1 MMTSRHNVSA
11 STPIGLVAGNGLL
24 PLLVAQGAARRG
36 LPVVAA
42 AHLGETDRALEG
54 AVSRLLWV
62 RLGQVD
68 RIVRFLRS
76 EGARSVVM
84 AGGIGRV
91 RAFTSARPDL
101 GAVRIIARLRS
112 FRDDHLLR
120 AVADYLAQK
129 GLPVV
134 SPTDYLEGAMA
145 PEGVLCGGPLGA
157 EAERDARL
165 GWEVAELLGKAD
177 VGQTVVVKGGHVL
190 ALEAIEGTDECIR
203 RAGALSGRRGGK
215 GGAPDGVVVKRCKP
229 QQDPRFDLPA
239 VGPGTVRAMAEAGLR
254 ALVVEAGS
262 TLLLDAAGLVS
273 AAREAGITVV
283 GRSGRGVG

>member
-1 MMTSRHNVSA
+1 MSA

-24 PLLVAQGAARRG
+24 PLLVARGAARLGRS
-36 LPVVAA
+36 VVAA
-42 AHLGETDRALEG
+42 AHVGETDQALEG
-54 AVSRLLWV
+54 AVARLLWV

-68 RIVRFLRS
+68 RIVRFLRK
-76 EGARSVVM
+76 EGASSVVM

-91 RAFTSARPDL
+91 RAFTSVRPDL

-120 AVADYLAQK
+120 GIADYLQQR

-145 PEGVLCGGPLGA
+145 PDGVLCGDVLRD
-157 EAERDARL
+157 EQLRDARL

-190 ALEAIEGTDECIR
+190 ALEAIEGTDEAIR
-203 RAGALSGRRGGK
+203 RAGALSGRSG
-215 GGAPDGVVVKRCKP
+215 GVVVKRCKP
-229 QQDPRFDLPA
+229 GQDLRFDLPA
-239 VGPGTVRAMAEAGLR
+239 VGPGTVRAMAEAGMR
-254 ALVVEAGS
+254 ALVVEAEK
-262 TLLLDAAGLVS
+262 TLLLDAGGLAA
-273 AAREAGITVV
+273 AAREAGITVA
-283 GRSGRGVG
+283 GWRGRGVE

>member
-1 MMTSRHNVSA
+1 MST

-76 EGARSVVM
+76 QGARSVVM

-91 RAFTSARPDL
+91 RAFTSVRPDL

-120 AVADYLAQK
+120 AVADYLAQQ

-134 SPTDYLEGAMA
+134 SPTEYLEGAMA
-145 PEGVLCGGPLGA
+145 PEGVLCGAPLGP
-157 EAERDARL
+157 EEEKDAKL
-165 GWEVAELLGKAD
+165 GWEVAELLGQAD

-203 RAGALSGRRGGK
+203 RAGALSGRRGG
-215 GGAPDGVVVKRCKP
+215 GVVVKRCKP
-229 QQDPRFDLPA
+229 QQDLRFDLPA

-254 ALVVEAGS
+254 VLVVEAGR
-262 TLLLDAAGLVS
+262 TLLLDASGLAA
-273 AAREAGITVV
+273 AARDAGITVV

>member
-1 MMTSRHNVSA
+1 VSA

-68 RIVRFLRS
+68 RIVRFLRA

-120 AVADYLAQK
+120 AVADYLAHK

-134 SPTDYLEGAMA
+134 SPTDYLEEAMA
-145 PEGVLCGGPLGA
+145 PEGVLCGEPLGA
-157 EAERDARL
+157 EAERDAAL

-177 VGQTVVVKGGHVL
+177 VGQTVVVRGGHVL
-190 ALEAIEGTDECIR
+190 ALEAVEGTDECIR
-203 RAGALSGRRGGK
+203 RAGALSGRGG
-215 GGAPDGVVVKRCKP
+215 GGVVVKRCKP
-229 QQDPRFDLPA
+229 QQDVRFDLPA

>member
-1 MMTSRHNVSA
+1 MTA

-24 PLLVAQGAARRG
+24 PLLVARGAAQRG
-36 LPVVAA
+36 LSVVAA
-42 AHLGETDRALEG
+42 AHVGETDQALEG
-54 AVSRLLWV
+54 AVARLLWV

-68 RIVRFLRS
+68 RIVRFLLK

-91 RAFTSARPDL
+91 KAFTSVRPDL

-120 AVADYLAQK
+120 GIADYLQQR

-145 PEGVLCGGPLGA
+145 PEGVVCGAPLG
-157 EAERDARL
+157 EEQLRDARL

-177 VGQTVVVKGGHVL
+177 VGQAVAVKGGHVL
-190 ALEAIEGTDECIR
+190 ALEAIEGTDEAIR
-203 RAGALSGRRGGK
+203 RAGALSGRSG
-215 GGAPDGVVVKRCKP
+215 GVVVKRCKP
-229 QQDPRFDLPA
+229 GQDPRFDLPA
-239 VGPGTVRAMAEAGLR
+239 VGPGTVRAMAEAGMR
-254 ALVVEAGS
+254 ALVVEAEK
-262 TLLLDAAGLVS
+262 TLLLDAAGLAA

-283 GRSGRGVG
+283 GWRGRGVE

>member
-1 MMTSRHNVSA
+1 MMISRHMASA

-36 LPVVAA
+36 LSVVAA

-62 RLGQVD
+62 RLGQVN

-76 EGARSVVM
+76 EGAQAVVM

-120 AVADYLAQK
+120 AIADYLAQQ

-145 PEGVLCGGPLGA
+145 PEGVLCGPPLQA
-157 EAERDARL
+157 EETRDARL

-177 VGQTVVVKGGHVL
+177 VGQTVVVRGGHVL

-203 RAGALSGRRGGK
+203 RAGALAGGRGG
-215 GGAPDGVVVKRCKP
+215 GVVVKRCKP
-229 QQDPRFDLPA
+229 QQDVRFDLPA
-239 VGPGTVRAMAEAGLR
+239 VGPGTVRAMAGAGLR
-254 ALVVEAGS
+254 ALVVEAGR
-262 TLLLDAAGLVS
+262 TLLLDAAGMV
-273 AAREAGITVV
+273 AAAGEAGITVV
-283 GRSGRGVG
+283 GWSGLGVG

>member
-1 MMTSRHNVSA
+1 VSA

-76 EGARSVVM
+76 EGATSVVM

-101 GAVRIIARLRS
+101 GALRIIARLRS

-120 AVADYLAQK
+120 AVADYLSQK

-134 SPTDYLEGAMA
+134 SPTDYLQGAMA
-145 PEGVLCGGPLGA
+145 PEGVLCGAPLDA
-157 EAERDARL
+157 EAEADAKL
-165 GWEVAELLGKAD
+165 GWEVAELLGRAD

-203 RAGALSGRRGGK
+203 RAGALSGRRGGRP
-215 GGAPDGVVVKRCKP
+215 GGVPGGVVVKRCKP
-229 QQDPRFDLPA
+229 QQDLRFDLPA

-254 ALVVEAGS
+254 ALVVEAGR
-262 TLLLDAAGLVS
+262 TLLLDAAGLAA
-273 AAREAGITVV
+273 AARDAGITVV

>member
-1 MMTSRHNVSA
+1 VSA

-42 AHLGETDRALEG
+42 AHLGETDQALEG

-91 RAFTSARPDL
+91 RAFTSVRPDL

-120 AVADYLAQK
+120 AVADYLAQR

-145 PEGVLCGGPLGA
+145 PRGVLCGAPLGA
-157 EAERDARL
+157 EEEKDARL
-165 GWEVAELLGKAD
+165 GWEVAELLGQAD

-203 RAGALSGRRGGK
+203 RAGALSGRRGGA
-215 GGAPDGVVVKRCKP
+215 GGVVVKRCKP
-229 QQDPRFDLPA
+229 QQDLRFDLPA

-254 ALVVEAGS
+254 ALVVEAER
-262 TLLLDAAGLVS
+262 TLLLDAAGLAA
-273 AAREAGITVV
+273 AARDAGITVL
-283 GRSGRGVG
+283 GWSRRGVG